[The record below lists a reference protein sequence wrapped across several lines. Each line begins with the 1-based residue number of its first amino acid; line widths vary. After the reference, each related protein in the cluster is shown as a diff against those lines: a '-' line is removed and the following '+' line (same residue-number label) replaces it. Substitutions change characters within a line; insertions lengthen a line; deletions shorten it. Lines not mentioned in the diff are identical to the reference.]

1 MGCNGPVATET
12 RGDDATL
19 LMGCGKATGGEGARR
34 ATGAG
39 PFRAISP
46 ATPQAPGG
54 AAGAA
59 TSANGPGRR
68 SCPPASAPRSPPGRP
83 HRRWGPDWLARMGS
97 LPRRGL
103 GPMHPAAGNPW
114 SALPSGLLIKSSLR
128 TAAPGP
134 SPVPR
139 PPGLLQPPQPPG
151 ARGGRGRF
159 RSGRAMA
166 RLGREPTDHGGR
178 WQPLCMAGAAEGGGL
193 FLRITNGFGGRA
205 RDPARVYRPAVRG
218 FSVAIPCRDF

>member
-1 MGCNGPVATET
+1 MRRVRAPFGQFRPPHLKRPAGRQVRRRPQMDQGGARVRRQAPLAPHRDARIGAGDPTGSLGWGRCQGGGSGPCTLPRAT
-12 RGDDATL
+12 RGRPSPRGFL
-19 LMGCGKATGGEGARR
+19 L
-34 ATGAG
+34 
-39 PFRAISP
+39 
-46 ATPQAPGG
+46 
-54 AAGAA
+54 
-59 TSANGPGRR
+59 
-68 SCPPASAPRSPPGRP
+68 
-83 HRRWGPDWLARMGS
+83 S
-97 LPRRGL
+97 LPC
-103 GPMHPAAGNPW
+103 A
-114 SALPSGLLIKSSLR
+114 
-128 TAAPGP
+128 
-134 SPVPR
+134 PR
-139 PPGLLQPPQPPG
+139 PPGLLQPRGPPELLQPPRPPG